1 MLEIKTEETEATPEN
16 TSTTEEAKPEEE
28 KTSKPEEDEE
38 KDAKPDEE
46 EEEEEENVSKPEEE
60 QISQLEAENISPPEE
75 EKIAT
80 PPPPPTAAAEEEEN
94 KEEEE
99 VPQPLSPPPPPPS
112 QPEQPQSTQINDVKE
127 DITALNPLNNNEPE
141 AHSETENKGKNRRY
155 WTPKEEDRFFQIWG
169 RENWRLTKHGKNT
182 IFFAKWSEEMKERFN
197 IDVKPEEVQCKVN
210 QTRAKY
216 R

>member
-1 MLEIKTEETEATPEN
+1 MLEIKTEETEGTPEN

-46 EEEEEENVSKPEEE
+46 EEENVSKPEEE
-60 QISQLEAENISPPEE
+60 QISQLETENISTPEE

-80 PPPPPTAAAEEEEN
+80 PPPPPAAAEEEEEN

-99 VPQPLSPPPPPPS
+99 APQPLSPPPPPPS

>member
-46 EEEEEENVSKPEEE
+46 EEENVSKPEEE

-80 PPPPPTAAAEEEEN
+80 PPPPPADAAAEEEEN

>member
-28 KTSKPEEDEE
+28 KTSKPEEEEE
-38 KDAKPDEE
+38 KDAKPD
-46 EEEEEENVSKPEEE
+46 EEEEENVSKPEEE
-60 QISQLEAENISPPEE
+60 QISQLETENISPPEE

>member
-28 KTSKPEEDEE
+28 KTSKPEEEEE
-38 KDAKPDEE
+38 KDAKPD

>member
-16 TSTTEEAKPEEE
+16 TSTTEEAKHEEE

-38 KDAKPDEE
+38 KDAKPN
-46 EEEEEENVSKPEEE
+46 EEEEENVSKPEEE
-60 QISQLEAENISPPEE
+60 QISQLETENISPPEE